1 MKTKKPIF
9 GNWLLKNLKYV
20 WVVAEKRDEI
30 MKGALVFL
38 AIFALLVVLTLG
50 NTEIPPGK
58 AIYNAVLP
66 GTEVA
71 AGYMVGGAV
80 DAVTLIIS
88 VFNGVVYGFI
98 AWLVYTLLFGRKKDR
113 PQNINQTV
121 NVNVDK
127 GEKTTTTN

>member
-1 MKTKKPIF
+1 
-9 GNWLLKNLKYV
+9 
-20 WVVAEKRDEI
+20 
-30 MKGALVFL
+30 MKGALIFL

-58 AIYNAVLP
+58 AIYSAVLP

-98 AWLVYTLLFGRKKDR
+98 AWLVCTLLFGRKKDR
-113 PQNINQTV
+113 QQNINQTV
-121 NVNVDK
+121 NVNVTDK
-127 GEKTTTTN
+127 GVKTES